1 MLGTNVLGK
10 ANFRGHPLHLMLIS
24 FPVAFWSG
32 TLATDALGHFTAD
45 AFWYR
50 MSVALIAMGTL
61 TGGLASIFGYVDY
74 LTAPMSAKAKRIA
87 TLHMFGSLAALV
99 VFPLAFVLRRT
110 EHASAAGIVVTIAGA
125 LVLLVAGYWG
135 SELAVRYGVGLSNVK
150 H

>member
-1 MLGTNVLGK
+1 LQGK

-32 TLATDALGHFTAD
+32 TLATDALGHWTAD
-45 AFWYR
+45 VFWYR

-61 TGGLASIFGYVDY
+61 TGVLASIFGYVDY
-74 LTAPMSAKAKRIA
+74 LTAPMPRKAKRIA
-87 TLHMFGSLAALV
+87 TLHMFGSLATLV

-110 EHASAAGIVVTIAGA
+110 DHASTLGIALTVAGA

-135 SELAVRYGVGLSNVK
+135 SELAVRYGVGLPER
-150 H
+150 